1 MPLRYLVD
9 ENLRGPFWS
18 ALVRANAGH
27 HAPIEITCI
36 GEYNAPPL
44 GSKDPEILIW
54 AEREQRILIYSDF
67 STLPNFLN
75 DHLRAGRHSPG
86 VFLIRRGSSFP
97 EVVEFLVLAAYASEP
112 WEWRDRCQ
120 FISI

>member
-18 ALVRANAGH
+18 ALARANAEH
-27 HAPIEITCI
+27 HAPIEITCV

-54 AEREQRILIYSDF
+54 AERHGYVVVS
-67 STLPNFLN
+67 N
-75 DHLRAGRHSPG
+75 DLQTMPGLVARHVRTGAHVPG
-86 VFLIRRGSSFP
+86 VFLIELPCSIPRILEALFY
-97 EVVEFLVLAAYASEP
+97 YATESE
-112 WEWRDRCQ
+112 D
-120 FISI
+120 